1 MQLTCMNFTPRVEW
15 RGLEIGGGNWIQN
28 KSVYWI
34 FRCQPIWVGIS
45 AIIRVP
51 EYFGEMTNSKTNDLN
66 ELAENACLLHLA
78 DVVKPLHSTRGVPK
92 GRCLATLLLRT
103 TRMRSEQRGGFN
115 NVVSLRTNKQDSWS
129 NKHTAQPYESYKIVQ
144 GQPHIFANW
153 ELVLN
158 WYKSFPPAHVSQAK
172 TNDSTTLSIKTSTT

>member
-1 MQLTCMNFTPRVEW
+1 MT
-15 RGLEIGGGNWIQN
+15 
-28 KSVYWI
+28 
-34 FRCQPIWVGIS
+34 
-45 AIIRVP
+45 IIRIP

-115 NVVSLRTNKQDSWS
+115 NVVSLRTNKQDS
-129 NKHTAQPYESYKIVQ
+129 
-144 GQPHIFANW
+144 
-153 ELVLN
+153 
-158 WYKSFPPAHVSQAK
+158 
-172 TNDSTTLSIKTSTT
+172 